1 MSLHEW
7 EVGERPRRVR
17 RRLER
22 GDQPLT
28 VLLAEGAH
36 RANIKRHVRD
46 QALRLL
52 ACERVPRGLLP
63 RLHAAREL
71 WLQREAVRHARRDP
85 LAEPAATR
93 LPRLLLAL
101 LTDEVERRGGETSI
115 EEERRTVH
123 LSIVGSPQLTPT
135 GRVYLLR
142 CEGWR
147 HYSGRFGARRA
158 TLAYLAGRDD
168 GGRWA
173 ARVPGT
179 MGSAAEALAWLE
191 PAAVRKARDAGR
203 SVVRQGDVYAVEATS
218 AHDGKG
224 ELPEDHEWDAERRTL
239 THHTHHHLR
248 IEHPVRFFSQSVLA
262 MGRTGGRQR
271 GD

>member
-1 MSLHEW
+1 M
-7 EVGERPRRVR
+7 RARKIRRS
-17 RRLER
+17 LER
-22 GDQPLT
+22 GVPPLG
-28 VLLAEGAH
+28 VLLAAGVH
-36 RANIKRHVRD
+36 RSQTKREVR
-46 QALRLL
+46 AEARRLL
-52 ACERVPRGLLP
+52 GSPPRLPRGLLP
-63 RLHAAREL
+63 QLNAAREL
-71 WLQREAVRHARRDP
+71 WLQRRASRSCRDP

-93 LPRLLLAL
+93 LPRLLLAV
-101 LTDEVERRGGETSI
+101 LTDEVERRGGETTI
-115 EEERRTVH
+115 DEERSTVH
-123 LSIVGSPQLTPT
+123 LAIVGAPQLTPT

-147 HYSGRFGARRA
+147 QYSRAFGARRA

-191 PAAVRKARDAGR
+191 PAAVRKARKAGR
-203 SVVRQGDVYAVEATS
+203 RVVRQGDVYAVETTR

-224 ELPEDHEWDAERRTL
+224 ELPEDHHWDAERRTL

-248 IEHPVRFFSQSVLA
+248 IEHPVRFVAQSVLA

>member
-1 MSLHEW
+1 MRARKIRRSL
-7 EVGERPRRVR
+7 G
-17 RRLER
+17 R
-22 GDQPLT
+22 GDPALR
-28 VLLAEGAH
+28 VLLAAGVH
-36 RANIKRHVRD
+36 RSETKREVR
-46 QALRLL
+46 AEARRLL
-52 ACERVPRGLLP
+52 GSPARLPRGLLP
-63 RLHAAREL
+63 QLHAAREL
-71 WLQREAVRHARRDP
+71 WLERRARGSYRDP

-93 LPRLLLAL
+93 LPRLLLAV
-101 LTDEVERRGGETSI
+101 LTGEVERRGGETTI
-115 EEERRTVH
+115 DEERRTVH
-123 LSIVGSPQLTPT
+123 LGVVGSPQLTPT
-135 GRVYLLR
+135 GRAYLLR

-191 PAAVRKARDAGR
+191 PAAVRKARQAGR
-203 SVVRQGDVYAVEATS
+203 RVVRQGDVYAVETTS

-224 ELPEDHEWDAERRTL
+224 ELPEDHRWDAERRTL

-248 IEHPVRFFSQSVLA
+248 IEHPVRFFAQSVLA